1 MEKENILF
9 EQNENKQEK
18 MIINTTSDLLKIP
31 LYILNNLVFIIEW
44 KNKIK

>member
-31 LYILNNLVFIIEW
+31 LYILNNLVFIIE
-44 KNKIK
+44 